1 MNRRYTFIGAP
12 ITLKDIA
19 ASMVEGKYNKIKSD
33 INSLERLT
41 YTIIRTINQSG
52 IDNPNELSE
61 KIEEISDIIIEMR
74 KIIEDSE
81 KKYTM

>member
-19 ASMVEGKYNKIKSD
+19 ASIMVEGKYNRIKSD

-61 KIEEISDIIIEMR
+61 KIEEISDIIIEM
-74 KIIEDSE
+74 
-81 KKYTM
+81 